1 MMDFK
6 GEQSTYRQ
14 IISGVQYRQISGVQH
29 RLQYPPAH
37 LSTLSRKELYKEV
50 RALVRIINSGRLH
63 NEKQKQL
70 IASLESRLAKPQ
82 ATEKWPPPIPLQEV
96 IDPAA
101 EARVIEVTSDTSPI
115 PQEPRLG

>member
-1 MMDFK
+1 MDFK
-6 GEQSTYRQ
+6 GEQST
-14 IISGVQYRQISGVQH
+14 YRQISGVQH

-37 LSTLSRKELYKEV
+37 LSTLSRKELYKELYKEV
-50 RALVRIINSGRLH
+50 RALVKIINSGRLH

-101 EARVIEVTSDTSPI
+101 EARVIEVTSDMSPI
-115 PQEPRLG
+115 PQEPRLE